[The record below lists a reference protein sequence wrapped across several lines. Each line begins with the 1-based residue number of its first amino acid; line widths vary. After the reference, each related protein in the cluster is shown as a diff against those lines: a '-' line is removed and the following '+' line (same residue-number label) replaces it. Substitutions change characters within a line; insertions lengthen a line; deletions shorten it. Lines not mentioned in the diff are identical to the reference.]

1 MDWKRL
7 ITLKH
12 LRMLEAISQSDSLA
26 SAAEKLNLSPPAITI
41 QLKQLEQYLNVELI
55 DRGTIGSIKMSEI
68 GIELL
73 SLFRQIDAKINRSFN
88 RIELLKLGKTG
99 HVKLG
104 AVSTAQYFCPWIIAA
119 ANKELPDIAVD
130 LVIGN
135 RNEIIRALEDGTVD
149 VAITG
154 RPPRQPFVNAEILGD
169 NPHILIAPKNHA
181 LLTNKIKFKNASNE
195 KISLLLKDETFL
207 VREEGSGTRILL
219 ERFLDTIGRGREFD
233 RKEFASNEII
243 KQGVIAGLGIALISS
258 STVSSEI
265 EDESLKTLKLPNLP
279 IVRQWF
285 LVNLLDTNA
294 TPAVNTFKAFLFDQ
308 RDRLIPNF
316 KD

>member
-12 LRMLEAISQSDSLA
+12 LRMLEAISQSGSLA

>member
-73 SLFRQIDAKINRSFN
+73 SLSRQIDAKINRSFN

-195 KISLLLKDETFL
+195 QISLLLKDETFL

>member
-12 LRMLEAISQSDSLA
+12 LRMLEAISQSGSLA

-169 NPHILIAPKNHA
+169 NPHILIVPKNHA

>member
-73 SLFRQIDAKINRSFN
+73 SLSRQIDAKINRSFN

-119 ANKELPDIAVD
+119 ATKELPDIAVD

-195 KISLLLKDETFL
+195 QISLLLKDETFL

>member
-12 LRMLEAISQSDSLA
+12 LRMLEAISQSGSLA

-195 KISLLLKDETFL
+195 QISLLLKDETFL

-243 KQGVIAGLGIALISS
+243 KQGVIAGLGIALISY

>member
-73 SLFRQIDAKINRSFN
+73 SLSRQIDAKINRSFN

-135 RNEIIRALEDGTVD
+135 RNEIIRALEDGKVD

-195 KISLLLKDETFL
+195 QISLLLKDETFL

-265 EDESLKTLKLPNLP
+265 EDESLRTLKLPNLP